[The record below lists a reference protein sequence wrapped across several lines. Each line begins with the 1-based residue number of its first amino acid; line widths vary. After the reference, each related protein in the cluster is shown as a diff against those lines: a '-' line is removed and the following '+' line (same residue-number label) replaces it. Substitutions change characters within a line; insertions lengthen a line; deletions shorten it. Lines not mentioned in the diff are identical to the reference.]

1 MIDVSVFD
9 KMFPTYGLGGK
20 ASHTA
25 RRLRRDFK
33 FTASVLDEELPD
45 SREKSLAV
53 TKLEEAAFWANAAI
67 QRHEM
72 GDEVA
77 KKAEPAGDV
86 VRIDEWRTRGLEPQN
101 EVA

>member
-1 MIDVSVFD
+1 MIDVTVFD
-9 KMFPTYGLGGK
+9 KAFPTYGLGGK

-67 QRHEM
+67 QRH
-72 GDEVA
+72 DIPDVVA
-77 KKAEPAGDV
+77 KRAEPAGDV
-86 VRIDEWRTRGLEPQN
+86 VRIDEWKTRAVEPQD